1 MERQFDAAVAMSGG
15 VDSSVAAALLV
26 EHGLKVIGVTLKLW
40 YAQMDGCDDN
50 LCCSVEAVES
60 ARRACRL
67 LGIDH
72 IVLNAEREFRETVVD
87 NFIEA
92 YSSGL
97 TPNPCVVC
105 NSIIKFGELHRRL
118 AALGIKK
125 VATGHYARLA
135 GDPLTGRTLLLR
147 PADRIKD
154 QTYMLYRL
162 TQRQLESSIFPLGD
176 WTKPQVRAI
185 ARRFGL
191 DSADRP
197 DSQEVCFTPPGRYRE
212 FLLSE
217 RPWLGKKG
225 PIVDL
230 HGRTVGEHQGL
241 AMYTIGQ
248 RHSLGRLLGY
258 EGQAMYVVA
267 IRPATNTIVVGP
279 REAVYSKEMVV
290 ADLNWICYSE
300 PPAIIRADVK
310 VRYTTDPA
318 PATLTVQDDGTVR
331 VVFDQ
336 DQLAI
341 TPGQSAVFYQGDIV
355 LGGGIIQPTQG

>member
-1 MERQFDAAVAMSGG
+1 M
-15 VDSSVAAALLV
+15 
-26 EHGLKVIGVTLKLW
+26 
-40 YAQMDGCDDN
+40 
-50 LCCSVEAVES
+50 
-60 ARRACRL
+60 
-67 LGIDH
+67 
-72 IVLNAEREFRETVVD
+72 D

-105 NSIIKFGELHRRL
+105 NSTIKFGELHRRL
-118 AALGIKK
+118 AALGDQEG
-125 VATGHYARLA
+125 GHRPLRQAG
-135 GDPLTGRTLLLR
+135 GDPLTAERCCFAQSTASRIELTCFTGSPSASLSQYLSTLETG
-147 PADRIKD
+147 PSHGC
-154 QTYMLYRL
+154 QT
-162 TQRQLESSIFPLGD
+162 SP
-176 WTKPQVRAI
+176 
-185 ARRFGL
+185 RFGL

-197 DSQEVCFTPPGRYRE
+197 DSQEVCFTAGAGRE

-318 PATLTVQDDGTVR
+318 P
-331 VVFDQ
+331 
-336 DQLAI
+336 
-341 TPGQSAVFYQGDIV
+341 P
-355 LGGGIIQPTQG
+355 P